1 MAIELPANWQV
12 SSVPKPR
19 NDNRTSLIYAV
30 STEGKNGSLLLNRN
44 LTVNMT
50 LVNIKYYESVQDFF
64 QTVRAGDEEQVIL
77 LAAKTAAGH

>member
-1 MAIELPANWQV
+1 
-12 SSVPKPR
+12 
-19 NDNRTSLIYAV
+19 
-30 STEGKNGSLLLNRN
+30 
-44 LTVNMT
+44 MT